1 MHVLIDTGLILDL
14 LLARN
19 PFAKETR
26 AIIHASGEERCV
38 AFIIPAFAGR
48 LGLNGYWRQE
58 IRDVVAAVEICPID
72 GVVLQTALALP
83 LNNLNAALHV
93 ASATIH
99 GIDAIVTRNP
109 KHYKGATLPLFSPA
123 DFLAQLQQ

>member
-26 AIIHASGEERCV
+26 AIIHASSEGRCV

-72 GVVLQTALALP
+72 RVVLQAALALP
-83 LNNLNAALHV
+83 LTDLNAALHV

-99 GIDAIVTRNP
+99 GIDAIATRNP
-109 KHYKGATLPLFSPA
+109 KRYTDAVLPIFSPA
-123 DFLAQLQQ
+123 DFLAQLQ